1 MHTSCMTPAL
11 QRWIVLVSFALLVPS
26 SALGEEAA
34 WPFDKLVQ
42 SKLVHCAFH
51 KTYEVDRLTGD
62 LVLTEGRSSSLTHFQ
77 GIKDG
82 RARQISTRMAG
93 ARDVQLNHNGKYLH
107 FVDRVAGMYL
117 LTTVYGC
124 IEQDKQGVCV
134 TYGAMQ
140 SRNFD
145 PRSLTNPDAVYEVL
159 KDIADPG
166 FCDYSFSNVQE
177 ASR

>member
-1 MHTSCMTPAL
+1 MSHAL
-11 QRWIVLVSFALLVPS
+11 HRSIVTASLALLWPW
-26 SALGEEAA
+26 SALGEEGAS
-34 WPFDKLVQ
+34 PFDKLVQ
-42 SKLVHCAFH
+42 SRLVHCAFY
-51 KTYEVDRLTGD
+51 KAYEVDRLTGD
-62 LVLTEGRSSSLTHFQ
+62 LVLTEGHSESLTHFQ
-77 GIKDG
+77 GIKNG

-93 ARDVQLNHNGKYLH
+93 ARDVQLSRGAKYLH

-124 IEQDKQGVCV
+124 IERDKHGICV

-145 PRSLTNPDAVYEVL
+145 PRSLTDPDAVYEVL
-159 KDIADPG
+159 KDISDPG

>member
-1 MHTSCMTPAL
+1 MTPAL
-11 QRWIVLVSFALLVPS
+11 QRSIVLASIALLAPS
-26 SALGEEAA
+26 AGSGADGAST
-34 WPFDKLVQ
+34 FDKLVQ
-42 SKLVHCAFH
+42 SRLVHCAFY
-51 KTYEVDRLTGD
+51 KAYEVDRNTGD
-62 LVLTEGRSSSLTHFQ
+62 LVLTEGRSESLTHVQ

-93 ARDVQLNHNGKYLH
+93 ARDVRVSRSGKYLH
-107 FVDRVAGMYL
+107 FVDEVAGMYI

-124 IEQDKQGVCV
+124 IDRDKHGICM

-145 PRSLTNPDAVYEVL
+145 PRSIRDPDAVYEAL
-159 KDIADPG
+159 KDNSDPG
-166 FCDYSFSNVQE
+166 FCDHSFVNVQE